1 MDFNYKGLLEIFKQ
15 ALISKI
21 MRGPEPK
28 RRRGTH
34 HALPPGAFKRSHG
47 APRLGRARGR
57 DSLSEYDM
65 QMYDWL
71 REKAIARIC
80 QEADVVSHVHLPPHP
95 VRRWDPKRP

>member
-21 MRGPEPK
+21 LRGPEPK
-28 RRRGTH
+28 RRRGSH

-47 APRLGRARGR
+47 APRLGRARGI
-57 DSLSEYDM
+57 DSLSEYDL

-71 REKAIARIC
+71 QDKTL
-80 QEADVVSHVHLPPHP
+80 VHP
-95 VRRWDPKRP
+95 VRRY